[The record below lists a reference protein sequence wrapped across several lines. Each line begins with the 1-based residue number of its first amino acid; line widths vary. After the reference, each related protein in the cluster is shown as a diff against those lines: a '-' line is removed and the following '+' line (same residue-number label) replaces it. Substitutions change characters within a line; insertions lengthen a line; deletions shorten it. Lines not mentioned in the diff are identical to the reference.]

1 MNGLLKCLLSQ
12 KTEAFGQGLWMYF
25 QVGFFVIFFFV
36 KSIVVSNH
44 NKIIINF
51 KKLLIHDLHM
61 SPHGRHSC
69 TLGGMCGASQRFK
82 LPDRHIVRHVNISS
96 FIWCSVCLQ
105 RLMVCHW
112 QPPPK
117 KNADKSFLFLVLVL
131 WFFFIFY
138 FCPWLFNMSLISFQF
153 SY

>member
-1 MNGLLKCLLSQ
+1 MVKGYECIFKLVFLLFSS
-12 KTEAFGQGLWMYF
+12 
-25 QVGFFVIFFFV
+25 FV

-51 KKLLIHDLHM
+51 KKLLMHDLHM
-61 SPHGRHSC
+61 SPHGRHFC

-112 QPPPK
+112 QPPPPK
-117 KNADKSFLFLVLVL
+117 KMQISLFCFWYLCFGSFLF
-131 WFFFIFY
+131 FIFVLD
-138 FCPWLFNMSLISFQF
+138 FLI
-153 SY
+153 

>member
-112 QPPPK
+112 QPPQK
-117 KNADKSFLFLVLVL
+117 KMQISLFCFWYLCFGSFLF
-131 WFFFIFY
+131 FIFVLD
-138 FCPWLFNMSLISFQF
+138 FLIWV
-153 SY
+153 